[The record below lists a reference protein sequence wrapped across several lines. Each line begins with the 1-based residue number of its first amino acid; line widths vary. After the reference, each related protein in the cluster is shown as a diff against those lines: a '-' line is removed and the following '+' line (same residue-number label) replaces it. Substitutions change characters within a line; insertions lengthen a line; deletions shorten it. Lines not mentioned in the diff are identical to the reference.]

1 MKRIRFTEEQ
11 IIAVLREHEAGT
23 RTADLARKHGIS
35 EATLYNWKA
44 KYGGMDVSD
53 AKRLRSREEENR
65 KLKKLLAESMLDQ
78 AALKELLTKK
88 W

>member
-11 IIAVLREHEAGT
+11 IIGVPREHDAGA

-44 KYGGMDVSD
+44 KY
-53 AKRLRSREEENR
+53 ARC
-65 KLKKLLAESMLDQ
+65 
-78 AALKELLTKK
+78 
-88 W
+88 

>member
-1 MKRIRFTEEQ
+1 MKRKRFTEEQ
-11 IIAVLREHEAGT
+11 IIAVLREHDAGAK
-23 RTADLARKHGIS
+23 TADLARKHGIS

-44 KYGGMDVSD
+44 RYGGMDVSE
-53 AKRLRSREEENR
+53 AKRLRSLEEENR

>member
-11 IIAVLREHEAGT
+11 IIGVLREHDAGA
-23 RTADLARKHGIS
+23 RTADLALKHGIS

-53 AKRLRSREEENR
+53 AKRLRSLEEENR